1 MTHTTHTAAQVL
13 GMVRTAAKANGAA
26 YGSSREARILSATA
40 AYAARVSGMIGAD
53 APKSGW
59 KTGEGFI
66 AALDLRNGNT
76 GELVRKGNLTA
87 LERLGHVL
95 AIGFDPNGD
104 DKDVA
109 RWGAL
114 SDKAGNKEA
123 AEVIGLDK
131 NPTVAKVRK
140 FADSVIRDKAR
151 KASGTTT
158 RSPQVPDGT
167 KGETDGKTVVETT
180 PEQRLAVAVKVLRV
194 DLPTVATTDR
204 EAFAKFENQISR
216 ILASVIKA
224 LAAVDK
230 KAADKGETNDAAA

>member
-1 MTHTTHTAAQVL
+1 MTHNKNTPAQVL
-13 GMVRTAAKANGAA
+13 GMVRTAARANKSA

-66 AALDLRNGNT
+66 AALDLRNSNT

-95 AIGFDPNGD
+95 AIGFDPNAD
-104 DKDVA
+104 DKEGT

-123 AEVIGLDK
+123 AAVFGLDK

-151 KASGTTT
+151 KASGTET
-158 RSPQVPDGT
+158 RAPQVPDGGT
-167 KGETDGKTVVETT
+167 GETGGTPAVVTT
-180 PEQRLAVAVKVLRV
+180 PAQRVAAVIKVLRV
-194 DLPTVATTDR
+194 DLPHLDR
-204 EAFAKFENQISR
+204 EEFSKAEASLTR
-216 ILASVIKA
+216 IIASVIKA
-224 LAAVDK
+224 QVAVDK
-230 KAADKGETNDAAA
+230 KAADKSENNSAAA